1 MGTHVLVVFVFT
13 WLAILALAFLLLGTL
28 RSQAILSWR
37 LDQLALTTPSKI
49 NRNGL
54 KPGTPA
60 RIRSSGYGGQHS
72 LAPGF
77 RRQQGFS
84 CLHPVGLRTLPYDHA
99 RARGTAEDGTTP
111 SRRRQQRRACVDR

>member
-1 MGTHVLVVFVFT
+1 MGTPVLVVFVFT
-13 WLAILALAFLLLGTL
+13 WLAILVLGFLLLGTL

-60 RIRSSGYGGQHS
+60 H
-72 LAPGF
+72 GF
-77 RRQQGFS
+77 A
-84 CLHPVGLRTLPYDHA
+84 LPD
-99 RARGTAEDGTTP
+99 TAGNT
-111 SRRRQQRRACVDR
+111 V